1 MKKKISLV
9 LLCGVIVLGLCGC
22 DNKENSNNNATPN
35 TNNQSQETSKNS
47 FVLTKEN
54 VIGTWNYVES
64 NGQAKITIS
73 ENEIDFGEGRT
84 SQYEIKGNWILL
96 KNDKSIGVVLY
107 AIDKD
112 TMIGLKGI
120 SLTR

>member
-9 LLCGVIVLGLCGC
+9 LLCGVMVLGLCGC
-22 DNKENSNNNATPN
+22 GNRENSNNNTNSN
-35 TNNQSQETSKNS
+35 TNNQSQETSKND

-112 TMIGLKGI
+112 TMIGLEGI

>member
-9 LLCGVIVLGLCGC
+9 LLCGVMVLGLCGC

-35 TNNQSQETSKNS
+35 TNNQSQETSKNN

-73 ENEIDFGEGRT
+73 ENEIDFGEGRI

-112 TMIGLKGI
+112 TMIGLEGI

>member
-9 LLCGVIVLGLCGC
+9 LLCGFMVLGLCGC
-22 DNKENSNNNATPN
+22 NNKENSNNNATSN
-35 TNNQSQETSKNS
+35 TNNQSQETSKNN

-112 TMIGLKGI
+112 TMIGLEGI

>member
-1 MKKKISLV
+1 M
-9 LLCGVIVLGLCGC
+9 
-22 DNKENSNNNATPN
+22 
-35 TNNQSQETSKNS
+35 
-47 FVLTKEN
+47 
-54 VIGTWNYVES
+54 ES

-73 ENEIDFGEGRT
+73 ENEIDFGEGRI

-112 TMIGLKGI
+112 TMIGLEGI